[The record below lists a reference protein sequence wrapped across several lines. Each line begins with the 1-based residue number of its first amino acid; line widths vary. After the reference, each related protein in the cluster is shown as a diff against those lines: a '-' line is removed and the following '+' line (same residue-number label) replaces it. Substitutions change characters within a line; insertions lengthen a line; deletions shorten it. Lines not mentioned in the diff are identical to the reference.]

1 MYKRDRE
8 PHQEYCAAKR
18 GADVAGEEVLIIDD
32 NQLIRDGLKLLLESE
47 GYSVTCC
54 ADGRSAIDLAKE
66 KRFGTFLVDYCMP
79 GMNGDE
85 VTLLLRQSYP
95 EAFIIGFSAEHK
107 DRDFLTAGANTF
119 MLKDDIDKHLL
130 PLLKAN
136 RLFISL
142 S

>member
-1 MYKRDRE
+1 MCNRDQG
-8 PHQEYCAAKR
+8 PNQEQYATK
-18 GADVAGEEVLIIDD
+18 GGIDVAREEVLVIDD
-32 NQLIRDGLKLLLESE
+32 NQIIRDVLTRLLESE

-54 ADGRSAIDLAKE
+54 ADGMSAIALAKE
-66 KRFGTFLVDYCMP
+66 KRFGTFIVDYCMP
-79 GMNGDE
+79 CMNGDE

-107 DRDFLTAGANTF
+107 DRAFLMAGANTF
-119 MLKDDIDKHLL
+119 MLKDDIDKQLP

-136 RLFISL
+136 RLFVSL

>member
-1 MYKRDRE
+1 MAE
-8 PHQEYCAAKR
+8 
-18 GADVAGEEVLIIDD
+18 EEVLVIDD
-32 NQLIRDGLKLLLESE
+32 NELIRDGLKLLLESE

-54 ADGRSAIDLAKE
+54 ADGMSAIALAKE
-66 KRFGTFLVDYCMP
+66 KRFGTFLIDYRMP

-95 EAFIIGFSAEHK
+95 EAFIIGYSMEH
-107 DRDFLTAGANTF
+107 RGRAFLTAGANTF
-119 MLKDDIDKHLL
+119 MLKDDIDKQLP